1 MQSTIPKGDPN
12 LRDAAVTHFD
22 SLCISENMQIG
33 LQDEKV
39 QLPSERQVPRGV
51 SLVIRNKQNEI
62 DDWKDGTQK
71 SQNEYYY

>member
-1 MQSTIPKGDPN
+1 
-12 LRDAAVTHFD
+12 
-22 SLCISENMQIG
+22 MQIG

-71 SQNEYYY
+71 SENEYYYWEEIYQIGLPERDLLLWECMEQLFRKV